1 MEFINLAQDNKKE
14 IGKDAIERT
23 LILLAPFTPHLSE
36 ELWQRLG
43 HKQSIFSEKWPKYNK
58 KLIKEETITLI
69 VQING
74 KVRDKIE
81 VQANISEKEAQELTL
96 KREKVKKWIL
106 DKKVKKVIFVKN
118 KLINIVI

>member
-1 MEFINLAQDNKKE
+1 MNFLAMLLEVIQVTVPIFVIIAIGYFLRHKK
-14 IGKDAIERT
+14 I
-23 LILLAPFTPHLSE
+23 
-36 ELWQRLG
+36 
-43 HKQSIFSEKWPKYNK
+43 
-58 KLIKEETITLI
+58 IKEETITLI

-81 VQANISEKEAQELTL
+81 VQANISEKEAQELTF